1 MAWSVDEI
9 INEAKVLEDQ
19 AKQFKHDLYK
29 MIWYMRGSV
38 TVDDIYQMSY
48 EDREMIG
55 RIVKENLDTTKKSGL
70 PFF

>member
-1 MAWSVDEI
+1 
-9 INEAKVLEDQ
+9 
-19 AKQFKHDLYK
+19 
-29 MIWYMRGSV
+29 MRGSV
-38 TVDDIYQMSY
+38 SVDDIYQMSY